1 MRSRL
6 LFLTVLLIII
16 CVSCRPKKK
25 TEPEKKAVTGATY
38 TNPLRER
45 GAEPWAVFHEG
56 KYYYTQGSESRIM
69 LWETSDITNLND
81 SLRKPVWIPTD
92 PSNSHHL
99 WAPEMHR
106 INNGKAIYISPP
118 KTIPINIT
126 GKKITVQSN
135 FIIPQDAL
143 NPKTKNFPTNQII
156 QIVNNNDNI
165 FYPS

>member
-69 LWETSDITNLND
+69 LWETSDITNLNVV
-81 SLRKPVWIPTD
+81 LENLYGYQPT
-92 PSNSHHL
+92 
-99 WAPEMHR
+99 
-106 INNGKAIYISPP
+106 K
-118 KTIPINIT
+118 
-126 GKKITVQSN
+126 
-135 FIIPQDAL
+135 
-143 NPKTKNFPTNQII
+143 
-156 QIVNNNDNI
+156 
-165 FYPS
+165 